1 MFPLNILMRRLKVTS
16 EMVLCIWKVVFKVV
30 VGTSVFMRIEVVKKV
45 VILKFNVLPDTDSLY
60 VVVIQPAVEG
70 RPPLSSSLYLAYKKH
85 VFSVF

>member
-16 EMVLCIWKVVFKVV
+16 ELVLCIWKVVFKVV
-30 VGTSVFMRIEVVKKV
+30 AGTSLFMRIEVVKKGV
-45 VILKFNVLPDTDSLY
+45 FLTLSVLPDTDSLY
-60 VVVIQPAVEG
+60 VVVNIPAAEG